1 MCEPGHGLAD
11 GHDLAGLGKRR
22 RNDAFGIGPKV
33 GIAVLIAG
41 EIERAAGALETR
53 PVTVA
58 SFGQDAAI
66 VTSGLDEGDK
76 VVTLG
81 VQKLEAG
88 LKVRTVEIR

>member
-1 MCEPGHGLAD
+1 MTATVTLTPATETKGARVPLSANLNRG
-11 GHDLAGLGKRR
+11 AG
-22 RNDAFGIGPKV
+22 PSVYVV
-33 GIAVLIAG
+33 GTT
-41 EIERAAGALETR
+41 GALETR